1 MSSSTQGERVGK
13 VKAPAYRDV
22 YSHYSRNNHPLSFL
36 FCEPSHPF
44 SKVDRISDTILM
56 AVMLIGFAAQAALLA
71 NVLWLALESSNEFR
85 CGMTYTKID
94 PYTLRQ
100 KTITVPP
107 CKYTRESVM
116 PVLQWLL
123 PWIFVTKLGG
133 FCAVLQSHE
142 SMGQAVSW
150 CLQVIH
156 KEVSNL
162 DLPLGSTV
170 H

>member
-1 MSSSTQGERVGK
+1 
-13 VKAPAYRDV
+13 
-22 YSHYSRNNHPLSFL
+22 
-36 FCEPSHPF
+36 
-44 SKVDRISDTILM
+44 M